1 MIYSG
6 AGPLSR
12 PTAAV
17 RTVSLSDSAVA
28 RSSARTPP
36 AAVRVGVCVA
46 TCRRPHMLRALL
58 LSLGGLQFQE
68 HQADVFVVV
77 VDNDAAGSARQTVEA
92 VRPLVPVP
100 IHYHVEAERNISRA
114 RNRAVAVALEQGADY
129 VAFIDDDE
137 TASPGWLDELLK
149 GVFRHDADV
158 VGGAVLPVYDPEIPR
173 WVVRGGFFQPPRYR
187 TGTPRPCVA
196 TNNSLVSGRLLRRT
210 PKRFNPAF
218 GLTGSGDLE
227 FFLTLQRQ
235 GARLVW
241 VDEAVVRE
249 RIPGS
254 RGRAGWVLRRAF
266 RMGNGVVFCER
277 ALPPE
282 IRRLSPWLV
291 KAAVRAA
298 GALVL
303 LVPSL
308 ALGRRG
314 VVRALWNLAYGAG
327 CAAAL
332 AGYRYTEYS
341 SVHGD

>member
-1 MIYSG
+1 VR
-6 AGPLSR
+6 R
-12 PTAAV
+12 PTG
-17 RTVSLSDSAVA
+17 
-28 RSSARTPP
+28 P
-36 AAVRVGVCVA
+36 VRVGVCVA
-46 TCRRPHMLRALL
+46 TYRRPGMLRALL
-58 LSLGGLQFQE
+58 RSLGALEFRKHAAE
-68 HQADVFVVV
+68 VFVVV
-77 VDNDAAGSARQTVEA
+77 VDNDAEQSARQTVDEA
-92 VRPLVPVP
+92 RGELGAPL
-100 IHYHVEAERNISRA
+100 HYAVEAERNISGA
-114 RNRAVAVALEQGADY
+114 RNRAVAVALEQGADF

-137 TASPGWLDELLK
+137 TATPTWLDELLD
-149 GVFRHDADV
+149 GVYRHGGDA
-158 VGGAVLPVYDPEIPR
+158 VGGAVLPVYDPGIPR
-173 WVVRGGFFQPPRYR
+173 WVVRGGFFQPPRFR

-196 TNNSLVSGRLLRRT
+196 TNNSLVSARLLRRT

-249 RIPGS
+249 RIPDS

-277 ALPPE
+277 ALPRE
-282 IRRLSPWLV
+282 IRRLSPWLL
-291 KAAVRAA
+291 KAAVRAS

-303 LVPSL
+303 LIPSV
-308 ALGRRG
+308 AFGRQG

-332 AGYRYTEYS
+332 LGYRYTEYS
-341 SVHGD
+341 SVHGE